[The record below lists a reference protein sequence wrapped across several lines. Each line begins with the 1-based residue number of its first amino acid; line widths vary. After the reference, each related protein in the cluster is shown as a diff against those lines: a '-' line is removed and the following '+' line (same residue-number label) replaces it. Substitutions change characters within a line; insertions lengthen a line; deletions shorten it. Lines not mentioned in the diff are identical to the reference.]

1 MVGLDFFY
9 IVWYIARIKAENSAR
24 RGVERLLDNLR
35 KVNRYGKPY
44 YGAAALMSQIF
55 GSKND
60 LPDDFDRKA
69 ELEKYENMIRD
80 LGYKTVDQL

>member
-1 MVGLDFFY
+1 M
-9 IVWYIARIKAENSAR
+9 
-24 RGVERLLDNLR
+24 LDNLR

-60 LPDDFDRKA
+60 LPDDYDREA
-69 ELEKYENMIRD
+69 EIRKYEERLRD
-80 LGYKTVDQL
+80 LGYLTVEKL